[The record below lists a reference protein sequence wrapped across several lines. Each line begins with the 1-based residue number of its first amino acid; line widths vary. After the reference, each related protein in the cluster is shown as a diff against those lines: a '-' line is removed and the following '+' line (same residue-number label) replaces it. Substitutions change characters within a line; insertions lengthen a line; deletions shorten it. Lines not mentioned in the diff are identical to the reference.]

1 MDVLRVIAEAAA
13 EQIETTLVLGV
24 RLIPDPQ
31 DQSPGSLK
39 IPHGRR
45 MGTHDTLAAEKA
57 PLLRHRDLLQL
68 PVLGAGVVPPVR
80 IEPAS
85 PSPEVAG
92 GGESDQLPAVESQGD
107 VAFPTD
113 PVVDDL

>member
-1 MDVLRVIAEAAA
+1 MYSLRFVAILYLHMDVLRVIAEAEA

-39 IPHGRR
+39 IPHGGC

-57 PLLRHRDLLQL
+57 PLLRHRDL
-68 PVLGAGVVPPVR
+68 
-80 IEPAS
+80 
-85 PSPEVAG
+85 
-92 GGESDQLPAVESQGD
+92 
-107 VAFPTD
+107 
-113 PVVDDL
+113 